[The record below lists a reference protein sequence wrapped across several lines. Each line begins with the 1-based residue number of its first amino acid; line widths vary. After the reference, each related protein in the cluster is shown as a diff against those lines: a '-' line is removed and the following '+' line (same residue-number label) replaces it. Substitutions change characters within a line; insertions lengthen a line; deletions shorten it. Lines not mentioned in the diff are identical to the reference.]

1 MALLLISLI
10 NLKLKIQ
17 TLIYLMGSNSI
28 KLKTLLIINP
38 FISYFCETSN
48 NTSKIVILLSFY
60 NFNKSFILIFFLFII
75 KIIKILF
82 PLIIIINTL
91 LKSLLSLF
99 STKF

>member
-38 FISYFCETSN
+38 FISYFCEASN
-48 NTSKIVILLSFY
+48 NTSKIIILFSFC
-60 NFNKSFILIFFLFII
+60 NFNESFILIFFLFII

-82 PLIIIINTL
+82 LSIIIINTL
-91 LKSLLSLF
+91 SKSLLLLF
-99 STKF
+99 SAKL